1 MTDTA
6 GNLPWT
12 EEQWSRARKVVQE
25 SARRARVASSFLP
38 LFGPLPAEQVT
49 VSAQV
54 MTTPSSAGSAWE
66 APQRMEIDM
75 GQMIPLTTIA
85 ADVYLRNS
93 DLADPDMSSALAM
106 IGRAADVLGRVEDSI
121 IFNGQLGANEGPAI
135 PDPVRPEIY
144 TVRGGREAAG
154 LLTHEGVE
162 RIPVDGPD
170 YPSALV
176 GATVKA
182 IGELEGSGFH
192 GPFALALGNELYL
205 DANSPN
211 QNSMVLA
218 SDRILPFLGGP
229 LVRSSAIPA
238 GEGVLV
244 ALAAEP
250 VDLVVATDLELR
262 YVQTTLEPRPVLRLR
277 ERFAL
282 RIKQHEALR
291 VLSRSAGA

>member
-6 GNLPWT
+6 GSFPWT
-12 EEQWSRARKVVQE
+12 DDQWSRARKVVQE
-25 SARRARVASSFLP
+25 NARRARVASSFLP

-49 VSAQV
+49 VSTQV
-54 MTTPSSAGSAWE
+54 MSTVDNVNGSAGE
-66 APQRMEIDM
+66 APQRLQIDTGNVM
-75 GQMIPLTTIA
+75 PLTTIA

-106 IGRAADVLGRVEDSI
+106 IGRAADLLGRVEDSI
-121 IFNGQLGANEGPAI
+121 VFNGQNDHELVE
-135 PDPVRPEIY
+135 PVLPMIY
-144 TVRGGREAAG
+144 TVSGGQASPG
-154 LLTHEGVE
+154 LLTHEGVP
-162 RIPVDGPD
+162 RVTIDAASAVD

-176 GATVKA
+176 AATVRA
-182 IGELEGSGFH
+182 IGELERSGFH
-192 GPFALALGNELYL
+192 GPFALALGNDLYL

-218 SDRILPFLGGP
+218 SDRILPFLNGP
-229 LVRSSAIPA
+229 LVRSGAIPA

-244 ALAAEP
+244 SLAAEP
-250 VDLVVATDLELR
+250 VDLVVATDLELK
-262 YVQTTLEPRPVLRLR
+262 YIQTTLEPRAVLRLR

-291 VLSRSAGA
+291 VLVRSGAA